1 MKIILFN
8 SPGGSHYEGPMMGN
22 PALKGQLKMKGFTDT
37 LQRDLDLELFY
48 ECLDPTFRERV
59 RGIIGKDFDPAQA
72 EISRIK
78 KLFVRFFGGLSLRMF
93 DFLALRERKF
103 IEKFRRATPIDRQFP
118 EEGLIRYKK
127 AINRILK
134 LMAVYLFPHVSYP
147 RFFSTREKQFFHRY
161 LIGVGSTLHK
171 ACGHGTKALE
181 LFYERRVIPYLKE
194 QDCDVVGISI
204 SFKRQLEPALLL
216 ADTIKRSGLKARI
229 VLGGSFITTT
239 VDSGWTDESY
249 FRSADYLLIYEGEEA
264 FPALLECIRSG
275 RGIDDVPNL
284 VRIRDGEVVRNQ
296 RATIKDMDSLA
307 TPDYGGLP
315 LDDYLERPVRLPLM
329 TCRGCYWGRCTYC
342 SHHWTLG
349 SGRLRIRS
357 PEKLIED
364 IRTFQANYGAR
375 SLYFTDESVHP
386 PTIKDFAT
394 RVVEAGLDLRW
405 VAMLRFEDSVDFEF
419 LKLMRD
425 SGCHALLFGLES
437 LSEHVQKI
445 INKGIRLERAYR
457 IMEDCRKLGIKVH
470 VFIIVGIPGEREEDI
485 RENIDFLLGHTELY
499 ETVQLAKFQ
508 LMVGSPM
515 YRHPEKFGIRN
526 VKAVS
531 EGGRKAYSEVTFD
544 TESGLDP
551 SDADRYFRELTAH
564 KVIFKKDL
572 WEGYGFR
579 IYREEACPS

>member
-1 MKIILFN
+1 
-8 SPGGSHYEGPMMGN
+8 MMGN
-22 PALKGQLKMKGFTDT
+22 PALVGQLKMKGFEDT
-37 LQRDLDLELFY
+37 VQRDLDLELFY
-48 ECLDPTFRERV
+48 ECLDPEFRKNIR
-59 RGIIGKDFDPAQA
+59 RTIQRDFNPTEAK
-72 EISRIK
+72 ISLIK
-78 KLFVRFFGGLSLRMF
+78 KIFVRFFGGLSLKILA
-93 DFLALRERKF
+93 FLALREQKF
-103 IEKFRRATPIDRQFP
+103 IEQFRLATPIDRQFP
-118 EEGLIRYKK
+118 EEGLMRYKK

-134 LMAVYLFPHVSYP
+134 LMAILLFPHVSYP
-147 RFFSTREKQFFHRY
+147 RFFSTREKKFFHRY
-161 LIGVGSTLHK
+161 LIAVGSTLQK
-171 ACGHGTKALE
+171 ACEHGTKALK
-181 LFYERRVIPYLKE
+181 LYYENRVIPYLEE
-194 QDCDVVGISI
+194 QDFDVVGISI
-204 SFKRQLEPALLL
+204 SFKRQLEPGLLL
-216 ADTIKRSGLKARI
+216 ADTIKQCGLRAQV

-264 FPALLECIRSG
+264 FPALLDSIQSG
-275 RGIDDVPNL
+275 QGFDEVPNL
-284 VRIRDGEVVRNQ
+284 VRMKNGEVVRNK
-296 RATIKDMDSLA
+296 RETIEDMNSLA

-315 LDDYLERPVRLPLM
+315 LDEYLERPVRLPLM

-349 SGRLRIRS
+349 SGRMRTRS

-364 IRTFQANYGAR
+364 IRTFQTKYGAR

-386 PTIKDFAT
+386 PTIRDFAN
-394 RVVEAGLDLRW
+394 RVVEEGLDLRW

-419 LKLMRD
+419 LKLMKD

-470 VFIIVGIPGEREEDI
+470 VFIIVGIPGERKEDI
-485 RENIDFLLGHTELY
+485 QENIDFLLDHTELY

-515 YRHPEKFGIRN
+515 YRHPEKFGIQN
-526 VKAVS
+526 VKAIS

-544 TESGLDP
+544 TEYGLER
-551 SDADRYFRELTAH
+551 SDADRYFRELTEH

-579 IYREEACPS
+579 IYREEVCPG